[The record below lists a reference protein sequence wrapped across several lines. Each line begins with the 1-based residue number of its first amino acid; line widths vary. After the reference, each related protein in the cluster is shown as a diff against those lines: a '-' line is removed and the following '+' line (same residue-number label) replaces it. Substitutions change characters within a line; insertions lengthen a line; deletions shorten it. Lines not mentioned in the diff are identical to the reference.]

1 MQNELNKHKTSDSV
15 KWVLTLI
22 AFIIVG
28 IMLAGIMAGWFNP
41 KTENKD
47 EQQQESSV
55 AVDVNGT
62 VMDSDTIYAMPKAMS
77 FSSTALYS
85 AMATSNEQCVSVN
98 IQASVWPEDA
108 SNKKVDYSVAWGSAP
123 TFGSQNVT
131 DFVKVTQ
138 ASDGDTVATV
148 SCYKAFG
155 SDTIILTVTTRDGGF
170 TDKCTISFVGIA
182 SELDISHSTLAL
194 TNTTERGN
202 YYLLGTGK
210 TYSFDIGMSNIF
222 NSVGT
227 PNLTVSVDG
236 VGSVYF
242 GTVYS
247 DANSGFS
254 YFQDGTLK
262 NISEF
267 KDEFIT
273 ATISGNTLNI
283 VTDSTY
289 IENYYSH
296 YESDEYFTG
305 NYIYDYFVYEDEW
318 GLTGGSNGFDYAGKA
333 AENQT
338 LLKSC
343 YFTVTVS
350 DSISGL
356 SDTIKVWIE
365 PSVSGVS
372 LSESDLD
379 F

>member
-15 KWVLTLI
+15 KWILTLI

-28 IMLAGIMAGWFNP
+28 IMLAGIMVGWFNP
-41 KTENKD
+41 KTDNED

-62 VMDSDTIYAMPKAMS
+62 VMDTDTVYAMPKAMS

-98 IQASVWPEDA
+98 IEAYVWPEDA
-108 SNKKVDYSVAWGSAP
+108 SNTKVDYSVAWGSAP

-131 DFVKVTQ
+131 DFVKVSQ

-170 TDKCTISFVGIA
+170 TDKCTISFVGTA
-182 SELDISHSTLAL
+182 SEMNISHSTLAL

-210 TYSFDIGMSNIF
+210 TYSFDIGLDNIF
-222 NSVGT
+222 NSVGSHNPT
-227 PNLTVSVDG
+227 ATLDATGSLYFGQAWSDAMSGTVS
-236 VGSVYF
+236 
-242 GTVYS
+242 
-247 DANSGFS
+247 FS
-254 YFQDGTLK
+254 NITEK
-262 NISEF
+262 NLSEF
-267 KDEFIT
+267 KDSFVT
-273 ATISGNTLNI
+273 VSISGSTLTVNTS
-283 VTDSTY
+283 STY
-289 IENYYSH
+289 IENFYSL
-296 YESDEYFTG
+296 YENDDEFYLGATMH
-305 NYIYDYFVYEDEW
+305 DRFVYVDEW
-318 GLTGGSNGFDYAGKA
+318 GLTGGTTDYEAKSQ
-333 AENQT
+333 ENLT
-338 LLKSC
+338 KLKSC
-343 YFTVTVS
+343 YFTITVT
-350 DSISGL
+350 DSVSGL
-356 SDTIKVWIE
+356 SDSIKIWVE
-365 PSVSGVS
+365 PSVEGVN

>member
-28 IMLAGIMAGWFNP
+28 IMLAGIMVGWFNP
-41 KTENKD
+41 KTENED

-62 VMDSDTIYAMPKAMS
+62 VMDTDTVYAMPKAMS

-98 IQASVWPEDA
+98 IEAYVWPEDA
-108 SNKKVDYSVAWGSAP
+108 SNTKVDYSVAWGSAP

-131 DFVKVTQ
+131 DFVKVSQ

-170 TDKCTISFVGIA
+170 TDKCTISFVGTA
-182 SELDISHSTLAL
+182 SEMNISHSTLAL

-210 TYSFDIGMSNIF
+210 TYSFDIGLDNIF
-222 NSVGT
+222 NSVGSH
-227 PNLTVSVDG
+227 NLTATLDAT
-236 VGSVYF
+236 GSLYF
-242 GTVYS
+242 GQAWS
-247 DANSGFS
+247 DAMSGTVSFS
-254 YFQDGTLK
+254 NITEK
-262 NISEF
+262 NLSEF
-267 KDEFIT
+267 KDSFVT
-273 ATISGNTLNI
+273 VSISGSTLTVNTS
-283 VTDSTY
+283 STY
-289 IENYYSH
+289 IENFYSL
-296 YESDEYFTG
+296 YENDDEFYLGATMH
-305 NYIYDYFVYEDEW
+305 DRFVYVDEW
-318 GLTGGSNGFDYAGKA
+318 GLTGGTTDYEAKSQ
-333 AENQT
+333 ENLT
-338 LLKSC
+338 KLKSC
-343 YFTVTVS
+343 YFTITVT
-350 DSISGL
+350 DSVSGL
-356 SDTIKVWIE
+356 SDSIKIWVE
-365 PSVSGVS
+365 PSVEGVN